1 MRISQT
7 GLDLIKEFEGCR
19 LKAYRCPANV
29 WTIGYGH
36 TKTAKPGMEI
46 DQEEAER
53 LLIEDMAR
61 YEHAVKRRL
70 GDDIELKQCQFD
82 ALVSFTYNCGEGN
95 LKKIIPY
102 VNRKQFN
109 TVPSRLMLYKKAR
122 VNGRL
127 KTLRGLE
134 RRRRAECELWRGLR
148 GETGPVEDMPQEVEA
163 ETIERKPLIKSRT
176 IFGHVIAFLS
186 GLGAIISGWW
196 DTLKKVY
203 DAAQDPISMIQG
215 VFGQVELG
223 STTILIVLGL
233 TGLALSTYAKVD
245 DNKNGEVA

>member
-36 TKTAKPGMEI
+36 TKTVKPGMEI
-46 DQEEAER
+46 SQEEAER
-53 LLIEDMAR
+53 LLIDDMAR
-61 YEHAVKRRL
+61 YEHAVERRL
-70 GDDIELKQCQFD
+70 NEDVVLKQCQFD
-82 ALVSFTYNCGEGN
+82 ALVSFAYNCGAGN
-95 LKKIIPY
+95 LRKIIPY

-127 KTLRGLE
+127 KTLKGLV

-163 ETIERKPLIKSRT
+163 ETIERKPLSKSRT

-186 GLGAIISGWW
+186 AMGAVVSSWW